1 MPSNKIVIHR
11 FLAFIAEKYPQD
23 TALFL
28 TEEADINRKRRP
40 IHQYPHEDK
49 GMRLK
54 LKPPPNTPPLVEPT
68 PTPPQQEP
76 INKGETERPQI
87 TPTISPEPITDLSR
101 EEILKLR
108 ELLAKE
114 QETDEDLEQT
124 IQEFRKAIL
133 K

>member
-23 TALFL
+23 AALFL
-28 TEEADINRKRRP
+28 TEEADRNRKRRP
-40 IHQYPHEDK
+40 THQYPHEEK
-49 GMRLK
+49 RMRIR
-54 LKPPPNTPPLVEPT
+54 LKPPTNTPPPVEPT

-87 TPTISPEPITDLSR
+87 TPTRSPGPITDLSR